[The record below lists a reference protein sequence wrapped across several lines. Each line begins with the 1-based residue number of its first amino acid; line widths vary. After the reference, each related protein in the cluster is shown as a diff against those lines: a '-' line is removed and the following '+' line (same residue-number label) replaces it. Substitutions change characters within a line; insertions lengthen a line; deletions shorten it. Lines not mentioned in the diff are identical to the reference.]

1 MPRHSHGPILG
12 ILVIL
17 LQLHE
22 QLGQLAHGHFCE
34 DGVHYPLLL
43 RRRRHHIWCSSGC
56 RRLQDVFVSP
66 WGVEGRDKCEGGIGF
81 GQISED
87 MGQSSH
93 FCQLNSIDGVHD
105 IGLKVVRSAGIRIR
119 SESPTRIDVR
129 SVITEFGYV
138 EIPVRNSITLT
149 DMQQFGSGQG
159 LIRHDTGVGLS
170 ET

>member
-1 MPRHSHGPILG
+1 MLRHSHGPILE

-22 QLGQLAHGHFCE
+22 QLGQLAHDHFCK

-43 RRRRHHIWCSSGC
+43 RHRRHHIWCSSSC
-56 RRLQDVFVSP
+56 RRLRDLFVSL
-66 WGVEGRDKCEGGIGF
+66 WGVEAHDKCEGGVGF

-87 MGQSSH
+87 MAQSSH
-93 FCQLNSIDGVHD
+93 FCQLHSIDGVHE

-149 DMQQFGSGQG
+149 DMATIWQWTG

-170 ET
+170 EI